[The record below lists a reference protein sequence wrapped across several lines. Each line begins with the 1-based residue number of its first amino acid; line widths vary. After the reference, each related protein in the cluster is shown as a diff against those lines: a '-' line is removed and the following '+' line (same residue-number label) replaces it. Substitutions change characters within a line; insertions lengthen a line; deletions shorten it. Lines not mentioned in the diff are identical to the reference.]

1 MCDVFC
7 TQNKENKHRKTVERR
22 EKVKEKLSNGD
33 KTKQRL
39 LRLFHI
45 HCVSRWTF
53 LQEVIFVFFFF
64 TLKQKQKYVEKAIPS
79 IADSIK
85 TVVSLSKNEEFK
97 TKCFRLL
104 EVSL

>member
-7 TQNKENKHRKTVERR
+7 TQNKENKHKKTVERR
-22 EKVKEKLSNGD
+22 EKVKEKVSNGD

-39 LRLFHI
+39 VTLSQI
-45 HCVSRWTF
+45 YCVAIDFSPRGNF
-53 LQEVIFVFFFF
+53 RFFP

-104 EVSL
+104 KVSS

>member
-7 TQNKENKHRKTVERR
+7 TQSKENKHKKTVERR
-22 EKVKEKLSNGD
+22 GKVKEKVRNGD

-39 LRLFHI
+39 VTLSQI
-45 HCVSRWTF
+45 HYVAIDFSPRGNF
-53 LQEVIFVFFFF
+53 RFFFP

-104 EVSL
+104 KVSL